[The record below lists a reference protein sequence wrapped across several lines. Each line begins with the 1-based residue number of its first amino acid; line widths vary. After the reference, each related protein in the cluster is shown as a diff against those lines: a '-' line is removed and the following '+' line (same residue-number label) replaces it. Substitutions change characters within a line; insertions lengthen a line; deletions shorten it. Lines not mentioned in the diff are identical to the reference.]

1 MRNLSKYRNLA
12 FENKETIKQVQTQL
26 LQEHLMYC
34 LNNSSFYKKY
44 VGNRLEDISKINLE
58 NFKNIPLTEKS
69 FIEEN
74 NNGFCA
80 VDSSQIVDIV
90 LSSGTTGQPI
100 KIMYTEHDLKR
111 LAYNEEK
118 SFIGCGLTK
127 DDIVLLT
134 CTMDRCFIAGLAYFL
149 GITSLGAAAIRN
161 GHGSLDSHSEIIQN
175 MKTTVIV
182 GVPSFLKKLGI
193 YMQKENKDPASSSV
207 TKMVCI
213 GEPLRNEKVEL
224 LDLGIELEKIWN
236 AKVYS
241 TYASSET
248 ITTFCECEAQCGGH
262 LHPDLAIIEI
272 IDEQGNVIKDRGIGE
287 IVVTPLGIEGMP
299 LVRYKTDDISF
310 LMNEP
315 CKCGRNS
322 MRLGP
327 IVGRKNQMMKIKGTT
342 LYPQAVYN
350 ALDSLNFV
358 QEYYIEVTNDIDLSD
373 NLIIHIAV
381 NEQDFDLQLLQ
392 DRLQSRLR
400 VKPNVILEKKAVIKK
415 IIYTQEI
422 RKPIRFFDRRK

>member
-1 MRNLSKYRNLA
+1 MRDLSKYRNLA
-12 FENKETIKQVQTQL
+12 FENIETIKQVQTQL
-26 LQEHLMYC
+26 LQEHLKYC

-44 VGNRLEDISKINLE
+44 LGNRIEDISKINLE

-299 LVRYKTDDISF
+299 LVRYKTDDIGF

-327 IVGRKNQMMKIKGTT
+327 IVGRKNQMMKVKGTT

-358 QEYYIEVTNDIDLSD
+358 QEYYIEVTND
-373 NLIIHIAV
+373 
-381 NEQDFDLQLLQ
+381 
-392 DRLQSRLR
+392 
-400 VKPNVILEKKAVIKK
+400 
-415 IIYTQEI
+415 
-422 RKPIRFFDRRK
+422 

>member
-44 VGNRLEDISKINLE
+44 LGNRIEDISKINLE
-58 NFKNIPLTEKS
+58 NYKNIPLTEKS

>member
-44 VGNRLEDISKINLE
+44 LGNRLEDISKINLE

>member
-26 LQEHLMYC
+26 LQEHLNYC

-44 VGNRLEDISKINLE
+44 LGNRIEDISKINLE

>member
-44 VGNRLEDISKINLE
+44 LGNRIEDISKINLE

-69 FIEEN
+69 FIEKN

>member
-44 VGNRLEDISKINLE
+44 LGNRIEDISKINLE

-69 FIEEN
+69 FIEKN

-381 NEQDFDLQLLQ
+381 NEQDFDLPLLQ

>member
-44 VGNRLEDISKINLE
+44 LGNRIEDISKINLK